1 MRASSFFSK
10 TTNPIE
16 LMNQTTET
24 PDRKLEPEPTEVIVW
39 DEPPEKQD
47 QQTLVIS
54 NDTPAEAM
62 VNVGNEEADMEQR
75 EAAADQESTTDRR

>member
-1 MRASSFFSK
+1 MRASSCFSK

-39 DEPPEKQD
+39 DEPPEELD
-47 QQTLVIS
+47 QQTLALS
-54 NDTPAEAM
+54 NDTPAEKM
-62 VNVGNEEADMEQR
+62 VNVGSEEADMEQR
-75 EAAADQESTTDRR
+75 EAAADQEAMTDRR

>member
-39 DEPPEKQD
+39 DEPPEKLD
-47 QQTLVIS
+47 QQTLALS
-54 NDTPAEAM
+54 NETPAEEM

-75 EAAADQESTTDRR
+75 EAAADQEATTDRR

>member
-16 LMNQTTET
+16 LMNLTTET

-39 DEPPEKQD
+39 DEPPEKLD
-47 QQTLVIS
+47 QQTLALS
-54 NDTPAEAM
+54 NDTPAEKM

-75 EAAADQESTTDRR
+75 EAAADQEATSDRR

>member
-1 MRASSFFSK
+1 MRASSFFSI

-39 DEPPEKQD
+39 DEPPEKLD
-47 QQTLVIS
+47 QQTLELIDV
-54 NDTPAEAM
+54 TPAEEM

-75 EAAADQESTTDRR
+75 EAAADQEASAD

>member
-39 DEPPEKQD
+39 DEPPEKLD
-47 QQTLVIS
+47 QQTLALS
-54 NDTPAEAM
+54 NDTPAEKM

-75 EAAADQESTTDRR
+75 EAAADQEATSDRR

>member
-16 LMNQTTET
+16 LMNLTTET

-39 DEPPEKQD
+39 DEPPEKLD
-47 QQTLVIS
+47 QQTLALS
-54 NDTPAEAM
+54 NETPAEEM
-62 VNVGNEEADMEQR
+62 VNVGSEEADMEQR
-75 EAAADQESTTDRR
+75 EAAADQEAMTDRR